1 MPRRLNSIF
10 ETPGASAHA
19 AYLFVL
25 VLLCAVP
32 LLILPV
38 VAVALPVTR
47 PALWAAFAFPL
58 VLLGVAGLVYGP
70 IRHRVR
76 RLLNNCDDRA
86 VLRAPCLILTG
97 RIEQPGVAEV
107 VADRLVLVPLFGHQI
122 EVSFEDIQSVTPSH
136 WFNGAIF
143 QSLTGFMVECPE
155 SGRKTFGF
163 AVPDGETWRA
173 ILPRVSS

>member
-19 AYLFVL
+19 AYLLIL
-25 VLLCAVP
+25 VFLCAVP
-32 LLILPV
+32 LLVLPV
-38 VAVALPVTR
+38 VAAALPLSR
-47 PALWAAFAFPL
+47 SALWAAFSFPL
-58 VLLGVAGLVYGP
+58 ALVGVAGLVYGP

-76 RLLNNCDDRA
+76 RLLNSCDDRA
-86 VLRAPCLILTG
+86 VLRATCLILTG
-97 RIEQPGVAEV
+97 CIEQPGVAEV
-107 VADRLVLVPLFGHQI
+107 VADRLILVPLFGRQLEVPFEHI
-122 EVSFEDIQSVTPSH
+122 ESVTPSH

-155 SGRKTFGF
+155 SGHKAFGF

-173 ILPRVSS
+173 ILPHVSS